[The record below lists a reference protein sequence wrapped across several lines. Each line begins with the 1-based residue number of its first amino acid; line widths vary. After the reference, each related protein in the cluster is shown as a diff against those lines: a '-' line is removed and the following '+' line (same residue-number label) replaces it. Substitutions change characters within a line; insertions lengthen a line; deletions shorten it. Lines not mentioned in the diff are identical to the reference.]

1 MSKYPNLSLLYQK
14 QINESTVQSMQMIG
28 KLDASSETLSQIL
41 EEKLKSLN
49 ENIELSKDELEEI
62 QMIRK
67 VLEVIAAKKVDLAI
81 KCYDMT
87 DLTVK
92 AIDTELNLLEKAIRK
107 DGLPLPTDITNEEDD
122 QSEAGGIRKKRSLT
136 FEEEE
141 SEPVYCLCKQVAHGE
156 MIACDN
162 EDCPIEWFHYAC
174 VNLTR
179 KPRNSWICPICSNRR
194 KR

>member
-1 MSKYPNLSLLYQK
+1 MSKYPNLSLFYQK

-28 KLDASSETLSQIL
+28 KLDASAESLSQIL
-41 EEKLKSLN
+41 EEKLKILN
-49 ENIELSKDELEEI
+49 ENIELNKDELEEI

-67 VLEVIAAKKVDLAI
+67 VLEVIAAKKVELAI
-81 KCYDMT
+81 KSYDMI

-107 DGLPLPTDITNEEDD
+107 DGIPLPTDVTNEEDD
-122 QSEAGGIRKKRSLT
+122 RSEAGGVRKKRSLT

-141 SEPVYCLCKQVAHGE
+141 SEPVYCLCKQVAYGE

-162 EDCPIEWFHYAC
+162 EDCPIEWFHYSC